1 MKLKINDLMAFN
13 TSYEKIKDEKM
24 PISLAYQLS
33 QISKSVLEAF
43 SFYQDKYNH
52 YLSEYAETDEN
63 GFKMNE
69 QGNGIILK
77 QEKLDE
83 AHQKFKELDN
93 YEFPIDVK
101 KIPLSG
107 FEELNL
113 SPADLIGLLP
123 FIEEEVKK

>member
-1 MKLKINDLMAFN
+1 MKLKINELMAFN

-24 PISLAYQLS
+24 SISLAYQLS
-33 QISKSVLEAF
+33 QISKAVREAF

-77 QEKLDE
+77 QEKLNE

-93 YEFPIDVK
+93 YEFPIDAK
-101 KIPLSG
+101 KIPLST

-113 SPADLIGLLP
+113 SPSDLIGLLP
-123 FIEEEVKK
+123 FIEEEKE